1 MKTTS
6 PTGVVFIT
14 TGTLTGARI
23 SSTVG
28 GMGIA
33 GSFGAVGIG
42 ANYITEAGAV
52 IGAAIYGVFTGIAT
66 GDTAAFSIMVI
77 GAIGGFGFSNIVGGI
92 GFVAPKIGLA
102 YGIGAVPMTGIGAV
116 LGLAAY
122 GIYRQSVR

>member
-1 MKTTS
+1 
-6 PTGVVFIT
+6 
-14 TGTLTGARI
+14 
-23 SSTVG
+23 
-28 GMGIA
+28 
-33 GSFGAVGIG
+33 
-42 ANYITEAGAV
+42 
-52 IGAAIYGVFTGIAT
+52 
-66 GDTAAFSIMVI
+66 MVI